1 MERDYRKLRGK
12 IVEVYGTMSN
22 FAKAMGYSERT
33 VSLKI
38 NGKVDFSQSDIVK
51 IVSLLGLQDKD
62 IPVYFFYEQG
72 SKYLTL
78 DGRMEECK

>member
-1 MERDYRKLRGK
+1 VKKVERDYRKLRGK

-62 IPVYFFYEQG
+62 IPVYFFMNKVQ
-72 SKYLTL
+72 SI
-78 DGRMEECK
+78 

>member
-22 FAKAMGYSERT
+22 FAKAMVYSKKT

-38 NGKVDFSQSDIVK
+38 NVKFYFSQSDIVK
-51 IVSLLGLQDKD
+51 IVSLLWLQDKD
-62 IPVYFFYEQG
+62 IPVYFFMNKVQNI
-72 SKYLTL
+72 
-78 DGRMEECK
+78 

>member
-38 NGKVDFSQSDIVK
+38 NGKVDFSQSDIGK
-51 IVSLLGLQDKD
+51 NSKPLG
-62 IPVYFFYEQG
+62 VTG
-72 SKYLTL
+72 
-78 DGRMEECK
+78 

>member
-1 MERDYRKLRGK
+1 
-12 IVEVYGTMSN
+12 MSN

-62 IPVYFFYEQG
+62 IPVYFFMNKVQ
-72 SKYLTL
+72 SI
-78 DGRMEECK
+78 

>member
-22 FAKAMGYSERT
+22 FAKEMGYSERT
-33 VSLKI
+33 ISLKI

-51 IVSLLGLQDKD
+51 MVSLLGLRDKD
-62 IPVYFFYEQG
+62 IPIYFFTNKVQ
-72 SKYLTL
+72 SI
-78 DGRMEECK
+78 

>member
-22 FAKAMGYSERT
+22 FAKEMGYSERT
-33 VSLKI
+33 ISLKI

-51 IVSLLGLQDKD
+51 MVSLLGLRDKD
-62 IPVYFFYEQG
+62 IPVYFFTNKVQ
-72 SKYLTL
+72 SI
-78 DGRMEECK
+78 